1 MNKHKDTQ
9 SESRRIIWLL
19 MPVLLVPLVAT
30 GVSISLDF
38 GSPLDT
44 SCESIRTFLE
54 ETDQI
59 RVTKDANVLILGGA
73 TFTQWKFRS
82 ARDKMTPQQLRV
94 KASPLIGPHTV
105 ARCFERTVAHYQPM
119 TTVLFLDPED
129 GLAGAE
135 ATLNALDEIVQK
147 RTYWSVSPG
156 LVVVPPTVT
165 PSLQGK
171 AVQLADFETRVQ
183 NWAADKVGVETFDTA
198 ILLSDA
204 SGRVDPRLFW
214 PNGSTLG
221 KAGCDRLRARMLM
234 YAGLSDS

>member
-1 MNKHKDTQ
+1 MKKYKNTH
-9 SESRRIIWLL
+9 SESRRIIWVLI
-19 MPVLLVPLVAT
+19 PVLLFPLVAT
-30 GVSISLDF
+30 GVSMALDY
-38 GSPLDT
+38 GAPLDT

-59 RVTKDANVLILGGA
+59 RVSKDASVLILGGA

-82 ARDKMTPQQLRV
+82 ARDKMTPHQLRV

-183 NWAADKVGVETFDTA
+183 TWAADKVGVETFDTA

-214 PNGSTLG
+214 PDGSTLG
-221 KAGCDRLRARMLM
+221 KEGCDRLRARMLM